1 MEQPMARPQPHLD
14 KLQATLANDKLPA
27 GDRPRIEEAIVRYR
41 SWIREMESFDNSDGQ
56 LLKKLVDSLTR
67 YKTYIDIDLIFGSDD
82 DFLYRQKGQLKLDN
96 SIIEEFLP
104 WLIQE
109 ALVPGIGDQFR
120 FGPTNCYSAIYFD
133 STLGDQKAGAG
144 IRVRTKDQDFSIA
157 RKLYVKAS
165 HNPDFTSSSQ
175 VDTYIAYVAT
185 EIKTN
190 LDKTMFQEACAT
202 ARDLRIAVPGARY
215 FMMCEWLDMTPV
227 STAPTD
233 VEEVLILRR
242 AKRVSSN
249 IRKDFSDSTK
259 RKEVAS
265 SYAAFLQA
273 NPFQPEVFARWIR
286 HIEALLT
293 DTDPVEGD
301 VLQNGYF

>member
-1 MEQPMARPQPHLD
+1 MAKPQPHLD
-14 KLQATLANDKLPA
+14 KLHAALANDKLPA
-27 GDRPRIEEAIVRYR
+27 SDQPRIKAAIRRYDE
-41 SWIREMESFDNSDGQ
+41 WIREMESFENKDGK
-56 LLKKLVDSLTR
+56 LLEKLVKSLTE
-67 YKTYIDIDLIFGSDD
+67 YKHYIDVDLIFDAED

-104 WLIQE
+104 WLIRE
-109 ALVPGIGDQFR
+109 ELIPGIGEKFTC
-120 FGPTNCYSAIYFD
+120 GPTNCYSAIYFE
-133 STLGDQKAGAG
+133 STLGDQKEGAG

-165 HNPDFTSSSQ
+165 HAADFSQSAQ

-185 EIKTN
+185 EVKTN

-233 VEEVLILRR
+233 VAEVLILRR
-242 AKRVSSN
+242 AKRVSSS
-249 IRKDFSDSTK
+249 IRKNFSDSAK
-259 RKEVAS
+259 RKEARAG
-265 SYAAFLQA
+265 YIEFLRA
-273 NPFQPEVFARWIR
+273 NPFQPEVFARWMG
-286 HIEALLT
+286 HIQALLT
-293 DTDPVEGD
+293 DGDPIEGD